1 MFAGLAA
8 TGLPKGWRDASA
20 ASTRAAARTS
30 TSDAVSHT
38 VYPSLRD
45 KRVVVTGGGS
55 SIGAAIVESFARQG
69 AHVAFL
75 DIAEAE
81 SRELER
87 RLADCATGPRYYACD
102 LRDVAAIRASFRRI
116 SDQLGPIDV
125 LINNAAN
132 DDRHAVEDATAAYW
146 DERIAVNL
154 RHYFFCAQAVIADM
168 RAAGC
173 GAIVNLGSV
182 SWHLALPNLAI
193 YQTAKAGIEG
203 LTRGLA
209 RDLGVFGIRVNCVVP
224 GAVRTP
230 RQMKLWHTPEEEA
243 RMLEQQC
250 LKERVEPQHVAA
262 LVLFLASDDARMCTA
277 HEYFVDAGWR

>member
-1 MFAGLAA
+1 MSKAMSYTL
-8 TGLPKGWRDASA
+8 
-20 ASTRAAARTS
+20 
-30 TSDAVSHT
+30 
-38 VYPSLRD
+38 YPSLRD

-55 SIGAAIVESFARQG
+55 SIGAAIVEGFAQQG

-75 DIAEAE
+75 DIAQAE

-87 RLADCATGPRYYACD
+87 RLADRPTPPRYYPCD
-102 LRDVAAIRASFRRI
+102 LTDLAAIRALFPRI
-116 SDQLGPIDV
+116 RDQLGPIDV

-132 DDRHAVEDATAAYW
+132 DDRHSVEDTTPSYW

-154 RHYFFCAQAVIADM
+154 RHYFFCTQAVIADM
-168 RAAGC
+168 KAAGG

-182 SWHLALPNLAI
+182 SWHLALPSLAI

-209 RDLGVFGIRVNCVVP
+209 RDLGTSGIRVNCVVP

-243 RMLEQQC
+243 RTIEQQC
-250 LKERVEPQHVAA
+250 LKDRIEPRDVAA
-262 LVLFLASDDARMCTA
+262 MVLFLASDDARMCTA